1 MLVYK
6 NKARKEKNSKYQEYV
21 QEWEQLAVKILEKFS
36 QINPYEC
43 KQAII
48 RAIPEFDNVTW
59 LQLAVMAESKLFI
72 AKPAVQDVLTDIWY
86 LYDVEKLIYLLNV
99 IL

>member
-1 MLVYK
+1 
-6 NKARKEKNSKYQEYV
+6 
-21 QEWEQLAVKILEKFS
+21 LEKFS
-36 QINPYEC
+36 QINPCEC

-86 LYDVEKLIYLLNV
+86 LYDVEKFIYLLNV